1 MIYSANGEFNN
12 HQNKEL
18 YSSSTS
24 KSSYAFME
32 EWKDAAYFS

>member
-1 MIYSANGEFNN
+1 MIYSANEIREFN
-12 HQNKEL
+12 QNKEL

-24 KSSYAFME
+24 KSSFAFME